1 MYSSPKISI
10 IIPVYNRYELLS
22 YTLNSVL
29 AQIFTDWEC
38 ILVDDHSTDNSFQLL
53 QEYQNKD
60 VRFKVFKRPLYL
72 KKGANACRNYG
83 FLQARGIYIK
93 WFDSD
98 DIMLPNHLDIAYK
111 GMLSGN
117 YDFIFTDS
125 VNFEHK
131 TEVLLNAPFEFNK
144 EGIVFSPENMAFQKI
159 GWITND
165 FLGKKD
171 LLKNLKFNENIT
183 DGDEYNFFI
192 RFFHHTQKG
201 FFLDEVVTHRRI
213 HDNSI
218 SIINRHNNFDT
229 IICNIKFQT
238 ANDLQQYNNKKLI
251 RWFLSGYMRYAFQ
264 IANQKQKVPY
274 RKDSFLLICRY
285 FSVIKGCFFLCA
297 LFTGFYFKKGYGLMK
312 MART

>member
-10 IIPVYNRYELLS
+10 IIPVYNRYELLP
-22 YTLNSVL
+22 YTLNSILV
-29 AQIFTDWEC
+29 QTFTDWEC
-38 ILVDDHSTDNSFQLL
+38 ILVDDHSTDNSFQLM

-60 VRFKVFKRPLYL
+60 LRFKAFKRPLFL
-72 KKGANACRNYG
+72 NKGANACRNYG
-83 FLQARGIYIK
+83 FLQARGTYIK

-98 DIMLPNHLDIAYK
+98 DIMLTNHLDIAYK
-111 GMLSGN
+111 CMFSGD
-117 YDFIFTDS
+117 YDFVFTES
-125 VNFEHK
+125 INFDHK
-131 TEVLLNAPFEFNK
+131 TKAILNPPFEFNK
-144 EGIVFSPENMAFQKI
+144 ESVVFSPENMALQTI

-171 LLKNLKFNENIT
+171 FLKDLKFNEKIT

-201 FFLDEVVTHRRI
+201 FFLNEIVTHRRI

-218 SIINRHNNFDT
+218 SVINRLDNFDV
-229 IICNIKFQT
+229 ILCNIKFQT
-238 ANDLQQYNNKKLI
+238 ANDLQQYNNNKLI
-251 RWFLSGYMRYAFQ
+251 QWFLSGYMRYAFQ
-264 IANQKQKVPY
+264 IASQKQNVPC
-274 RKDSFLLICRY
+274 RSDAFLLICRY

-312 MART
+312 KART